1 MWYAFRPHG
10 QLWSQA
16 LDYDFGSVADE
27 PGEWRLA
34 TADFTLPAGTGT
46 LYIKFEAKMS
56 SVNRIDDVL
65 LTPGNGG
72 QAIEFGKEEETP
84 LSTIAEVLA
93 APIDEVYKVE
103 GQVTAPTRRA
113 SS

>member
-1 MWYAFRPHG
+1 
-10 QLWSQA
+10 
-16 LDYDFGSVADE
+16 
-27 PGEWRLA
+27 
-34 TADFTLPAGTGT
+34 
-46 LYIKFEAKMS
+46 MS
-56 SVNRIDDVL
+56 SVNRIDDLL

-103 GQVTAPTRRA
+103 GQVIVPVASFTRKPFEWVPIT
-113 SS
+113 

>member
-1 MWYAFRPHG
+1 MAPRNG
-10 QLWSQA
+10 
-16 LDYDFGSVADE
+16 
-27 PGEWRLA
+27 RLH
-34 TADFTLPAGTGT
+34 PASELGT

-93 APIDEVYKVE
+93 APIDEV
-103 GQVTAPTRRA
+103 
-113 SS
+113 